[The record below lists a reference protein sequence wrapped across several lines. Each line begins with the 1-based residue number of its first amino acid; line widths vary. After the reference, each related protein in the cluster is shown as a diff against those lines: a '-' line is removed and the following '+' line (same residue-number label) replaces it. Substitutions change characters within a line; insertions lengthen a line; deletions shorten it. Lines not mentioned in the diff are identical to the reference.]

1 LIAHYNNNINQP
13 NRRRNKMTIEQSLAA
28 RKIAEMIRAGYS
40 KQAAITQAAKLVK
53 SQGFGAEHAKKTAQ
67 QMAELV

>member
-1 LIAHYNNNINQP
+1 
-13 NRRRNKMTIEQSLAA
+13 MTIEQSLAA

-40 KQAAITQAAKLVK
+40 KEAAITQAAKLVK